1 MPQKRLIWFCHGME
15 RAADQPDLLPRLR
28 DEIGLTTIMPES
40 PICHTSG
47 FRASDELTRRDPFAD
62 WRTRGY
68 AYPKVAEGI
77 YPPVAG
83 IVGGFDD
90 APLLRLLE
98 SAQKAGIEVWGH
110 IGLWS
115 YGGDVYPEYAM
126 RDIEDQ
132 PLDMRYRQWGIGLC
146 PSRKE
151 INDWTR
157 DCLVYAAKRYDLDGY
172 CVDHA
177 RYPAPANLHA
187 LFACGCAHCQRA
199 ATALGYDFSRLREGV
214 LRFRASLARLD
225 RHQLTRLLA
234 NAPNLWDFALCDG
247 GPEFLQW
254 LQMRAALLAAR
265 MAEFRRAI
273 NDATGAKPFGSDV
286 FPPAV
291 ALLGGH
297 DYATWRKGADY
308 LTGGSSFGGVV
319 GWATMVTN
327 LAGEWAPAL
336 CRLVP
341 GLAES
346 EALELVWRLFGYDD
360 LDLPA
365 TTAALQ
371 PDQLPLT
378 TIFAREVAKLK
389 TAADPALGLYPPIS
403 AGAAPHIVKAFCT
416 ALAESRCDGAMLS
429 FGTTEEAV
437 EKVLRMRIGKWL
449 EGR

>member
-47 FRASDELTRRDPFAD
+47 FRVSDELTRRDPFAD
-62 WRTRGY
+62 WRTRGD
-68 AYPKVAEGI
+68 AYPKIAEGI

-151 INDWTR
+151 INDWTS
-157 DCLVYAAKRYDLDGY
+157 DCLVYAAKRYNLDGY

-187 LFACGCAHCQRA
+187 LFACGCAYCQRA
-199 ATALGYDFSRLREGV
+199 ATALGYDFSPSARGRTALSRKPGPPRPPPAHAPARKCSQPLGLRALRWRAGV
-214 LRFRASLARLD
+214 FAVA
-225 RHQLTRLLA
+225 A
-234 NAPNLWDFALCDG
+234 NARSAAGSTHGRIPSRDQRRHRRQTLRQRCLSTRG
-247 GPEFLQW
+247 
-254 LQMRAALLAAR
+254 RAAG
-265 MAEFRRAI
+265 RA
-273 NDATGAKPFGSDV
+273 
-286 FPPAV
+286 
-291 ALLGGH
+291 
-297 DYATWRKGADY
+297 
-308 LTGGSSFGGVV
+308 
-319 GWATMVTN
+319 
-327 LAGEWAPAL
+327 
-336 CRLVP
+336 
-341 GLAES
+341 
-346 EALELVWRLFGYDD
+346 
-360 LDLPA
+360 
-365 TTAALQ
+365 
-371 PDQLPLT
+371 
-378 TIFAREVAKLK
+378 
-389 TAADPALGLYPPIS
+389 
-403 AGAAPHIVKAFCT
+403 
-416 ALAESRCDGAMLS
+416 
-429 FGTTEEAV
+429 
-437 EKVLRMRIGKWL
+437 
-449 EGR
+449 